1 MIKSAMITKKQKAQQ
16 EIEQMKQDICMI
28 KLWAIGCPN
37 ATILSADLEKRIN
50 DIEKIIKNM

>member
-1 MIKSAMITKKQKAQQ
+1 MIKSVMITKRQKAQQ

-37 ATILSADLEKRIN
+37 AMTLSVDLEKRIN
-50 DIEKIIKNM
+50 DMEKMIKNM